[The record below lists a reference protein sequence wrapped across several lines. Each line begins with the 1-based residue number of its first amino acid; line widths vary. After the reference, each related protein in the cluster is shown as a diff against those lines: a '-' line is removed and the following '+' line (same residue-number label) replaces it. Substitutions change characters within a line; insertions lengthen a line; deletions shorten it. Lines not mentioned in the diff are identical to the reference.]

1 MAAAKTVWPEEWDTT
16 DALTQLIAQ
25 FNASADYYNPRSAA
39 DIEAQAR
46 DEAAA
51 LYNAQRLAATQAQQ
65 RSDLALAQQYAG
77 LQASYDKSRDA
88 SQKQYNQAYSQADR
102 GMISKGMQRS
112 SYGAQT
118 LANISK
124 QGAEAQ
130 QALWDQQTAAEGNI
144 NAQRAQLE
152 QQLAAQLQQYDTD
165 EALAIQ
171 NRMRELEDQE
181 YQRGMENEQYRAK
194 LSDAIY
200 GYLQDQQASSG
211 GGRGGSGNGG
221 GQNPQT
227 DPTAPEPAA
236 NPTSNWN
243 AFLNALNGA
252 AKVPAGTKVNPKTNK
267 QIKYEQKTAYA
278 NPATNKALAYGNRVN
293 YAQEQKKKQEEEAK
307 KKKAGVGVSRNYSGY
322 AFE

>member
-25 FNASADYYNPRSAA
+25 FNASADYYNPKSAA

-51 LYNAQRLAATQAQQ
+51 LYNAQRLAATQAQE

-88 SQKQYNQAYSQADR
+88 SQKQYNQAYSQAGR
-102 GMISKGMQRS
+102 GMVGRGMQRS

-144 NAQRAQLE
+144 NAQRAQLA

-181 YQRGMENEQYRAK
+181 YQRGMENQQYRAK
-194 LSDAIY
+194 LSDTIY
-200 GYLQDQQASSG
+200 AYLQDQQKSG
-211 GGRGGSGNGG
+211 GGSGSGG

-227 DPTAPEPAA
+227 DPTAPAPAA
-236 NPTSNWN
+236 SPTSNWN
-243 AFLNALNGA
+243 AFLNALSGA

-278 NPATNKALAYGNRVN
+278 DPTTNKALAYGNRVN

-307 KKKAGVGVSRNYSGY
+307 KKKAGLGGGGYSPISF
-322 AFE
+322 ARID

>member
-25 FNASADYYNPRSAA
+25 FNASANYYTPKSAA

-51 LYNAQRLAATQAQQ
+51 LYNAQRLAATQAQE
-65 RSDLALAQQYAG
+65 RSDLALQQQIAG
-77 LQASYDKSRDA
+77 LQTSYDKSREA
-88 SQKQYNQAYSQADR
+88 SQRQYNQAYSQSDR
-102 GMISKGMQRS
+102 QMLSRGMQRS

-130 QALWDQQTAAEGNI
+130 QTLWDEQTAAEGNI
-144 NAQRAQLE
+144 NAQRAQLA
-152 QQLAAQLQQYDTD
+152 QQLATQLQQYNTD

-171 NRMRELEDQE
+171 NRVRELQDEE
-181 YQRGMENEQYRAK
+181 YNRGLENEQYRAK
-194 LSDAIY
+194 LSDTIY
-200 GYLQDQQASSG
+200 NYLLDRENATGSGSG
-211 GGRGGSGNGG
+211 GGGTDP
-221 GQNPQT
+221 QNPAT
-227 DPTAPEPAA
+227 DPTATNV

-252 AKVPAGTKVNPKTNK
+252 AKVPAGTKTNPKTNK

-293 YAQEQKKKQEEEAK
+293 YAREQKRKQEEEAK
-307 KKKAGVGVSRNYSGY
+307 KKAGLGGGGYSPISF
-322 AFE
+322 ARID